1 MGKVIGIDIGTT
13 NSVIAFLE
21 GKKPIIIL
29 SPEGNRLLPSM
40 IAFTKDGVR
49 QIGFTAKS
57 QFTSNIN
64 TIYNIKRLMGKSYS
78 EVEPYLNQFN
88 YEIVKGEEDKVKIR
102 IFNKLYPPEQ
112 ISAMI
117 LQKLKESAEH
127 YINEE
132 IEGAIITVPAY
143 FNDSQRQATK
153 DAAEIAGLNVLRI
166 INEPTAASLA
176 FSFDINKTFNVVAY
190 DFGGGTIDIS
200 VLEISNNIIKVLAT
214 AGDINLG
221 GSDFDIDITN
231 LLLKE
236 IKNEYNIDLSEN
248 KLALQRIREAAEN
261 AKKEIS
267 SIDKSE
273 INLPFIADTT
283 EGPIHYIKYLSREEF
298 ENLISAKVKRTIDI
312 CKLALQKANLTC
324 HDIDEILLVGGS
336 TRIPCVQKAIKKFF
350 GKEPNK
356 KVNPDEIVAM
366 GAAIQGSIVRG
377 EFKDILLLDITPLSL
392 GVRTYGGTFT
402 KIVDANT
409 PIPINRSL
417 VFTTAEK
424 DQDEVEIMVYQG
436 ESEKAEENKLLGK
449 FTLTEI
455 SPAPQGVPR
464 IEVTFSININGI
476 LKVSAINLSTK
487 NKNEIIV
494 SQTSLLSNDEIE
506 KYKIEFEELRNSDS
520 DQKETIR
527 IKNKVLNM
535 VYSIEQYLKNLR
547 PEPIIVS
554 KCSQLIENAN
564 KEVESDRPT
573 KLKRIEKKLQE
584 MESKLEA
591 IAQNLG
597 VVKISQDREN
607 KSLATLDSDY
617 SVDDTKPYK
626 TAGKPDKEDI

>member
-1 MGKVIGIDIGTT
+1 M
-13 NSVIAFLE
+13 
-21 GKKPIIIL
+21 
-29 SPEGNRLLPSM
+29 
-40 IAFTKDGVR
+40 
-49 QIGFTAKS
+49 
-57 QFTSNIN
+57 
-64 TIYNIKRLMGKSYS
+64 
-78 EVEPYLNQFN
+78 VE
-88 YEIVKGEEDKVKIR
+88 
-102 IFNKLYPPEQ
+102 
-112 ISAMI
+112 
-117 LQKLKESAEH
+117 
-127 YINEE
+127 
-132 IEGAIITVPAY
+132 
-143 FNDSQRQATK
+143 
-153 DAAEIAGLNVLRI
+153 
-166 INEPTAASLA
+166 
-176 FSFDINKTFNVVAY
+176 
-190 DFGGGTIDIS
+190 
-200 VLEISNNIIKVLAT
+200 
-214 AGDINLG
+214 
-221 GSDFDIDITN
+221 
-231 LLLKE
+231 
-236 IKNEYNIDLSEN
+236 
-248 KLALQRIREAAEN
+248 
-261 AKKEIS
+261 
-267 SIDKSE
+267 
-273 INLPFIADTT
+273 
-283 EGPIHYIKYLSREEF
+283 
-298 ENLISAKVKRTIDI
+298 
-312 CKLALQKANLTC
+312 LQKANLTC

-336 TRIPCVQKAIKKFF
+336 TRIPCVQKAIKEFF

-424 DQDEVEIMVYQG
+424 DQDEVEISVYQG

-455 SPAPQGVPR
+455 NPAPQGVPR

-527 IKNKVLNM
+527 IKNKVLNI

-564 KEVESDRPT
+564 KEVESDKPT
-573 KLKRIEKKLQE
+573 KLKRIEKKLLE

-591 IAQNLG
+591 MAQNLG
-597 VVKISQDREN
+597 VVKISQDRDH
-607 KSLATLDSDY
+607 KSLATLDSVY
-617 SVDDTKPYK
+617 GVDDTKPYK
-626 TAGKPDKEDI
+626 TAGKPDKGDI